1 MIIHNDIQLDFD
13 DVLIAPQTTTIN
25 HRAEVN
31 IIRTF
36 DKISL
41 RCVPIMSANMTQTG
55 TFEIAKQ
62 LLKNKLC
69 ATLHKFYSANQIID
83 FINDILK
90 KPENHDAID
99 DNGVDG
105 CDAMA
110 RLFVTVGKR
119 NWDGELK
126 KLSEIEAKTNVRFS
140 ILLDVPNAY
149 IPEITDCVKTLR
161 EMFPDKIIAVGN
173 VCSGDETQKLIL
185 AGANLVKQGIGP
197 SLICMTRNQTG
208 CGRPQLS
215 ATIDCANAA
224 HQVGGYVI
232 VDGGFKQNGDFCK
245 AFVAGA
251 DFCMSGSMFVGC
263 EESDS
268 NKIVKYIQTNEIN
281 PETNQ
286 PIVKQEYFKE
296 YWGMSSFRAQQANY
310 GETTKSGTSEG
321 VECKYVPFTGPIQ
334 DTIND
339 ICGALRSCGSYI
351 GAKNIKNF
359 SRQGMFYKVN
369 RIK

>member
-25 HRAEVN
+25 HRGEVE
-31 IIRTF
+31 IIRNF
-36 DKISL
+36 KNLHL

-55 TFEIAKQ
+55 TFAVAKE
-62 LLKNKLC
+62 LLKNKMC
-69 ATLHKFYSANQIID
+69 ATLHKFYTAAQISE
-83 FINDILK
+83 FIKAISTN
-90 KPENHDAID
+90 PENHCAVED
-99 DNGVDG
+99 DGVDNTV
-105 CDAMA
+105 ALA

-119 NWDGELK
+119 NWDSELQ
-126 KLSEIEAKTNVRFS
+126 KLNDIEKSANAGFS
-140 ILLDVPNAY
+140 VLLDVPNAY

-161 EMFPDKIIAVGN
+161 KMFPTKIIAVGN

-268 NKIVKYIQTNEIN
+268 NKVVKYIKTDEIDAQTNE
-281 PETNQ
+281 
-286 PIVKQEYFKE
+286 PIIEQKVFKE
-296 YWGMSSFRAQQANY
+296 YYGMSSFRAQQENY

-321 VECKYVPFTGPIQ
+321 VERKFVPFTGPIR